1 MTEPKKRGPGTDFEL
16 SCLREAYERACQTI
30 AAMHAAAVGEV
41 RAPRRGAVQDVLD
54 AREEMREE
62 IDHLASLVATTT
74 HQLGKVNAQLIES
87 CTFYEKRIDQL
98 VKALAQAGVEDPGV
112 PESERKTIVSA
123 EFYDELV
130 AGEVGGRG

>member
-62 IDHLASLVATTT
+62 IDHLASLVASSSFERGQIARQMVED
-74 HQLGKVNAQLIES
+74 H
-87 CTFYEKRIDQL
+87 TFYGARIDQL